1 MHLHFERTCSS
12 RTDCAVL
19 SLTWMGK
26 VPDELPEEDGWRL
39 NRVNYYQDGWL
50 ASGNARGIVG
60 VTFTTCH
67 CRKTAEHP
75 VRTNYNLRG
84 HRSEMARLVDALVW
98 YFANPPDQE
107 LKKAS
112 DSHRQVSASSK
123 TLSRRMGALTSYSAL
138 VQLEGVQHVVR
149 DYFRSAGLAKYASL
163 HPPRSIKCC
172 VVGDSNQVAC
182 QEWSQ
187 SIFCLRS
194 LEERDSP
201 TIYRTKDLVR
211 KQFHGSRDESPVMR
225 FPIAMDRSGA
235 NGVQKSDGEG
245 LQVVEREISLHV
257 LRAGVR

>member
-84 HRSEMARLVDALVW
+84 HRSEVSRAAGRRARVL
-98 YFANPPDQE
+98 P
-107 LKKAS
+107 
-112 DSHRQVSASSK
+112 
-123 TLSRRMGALTSYSAL
+123 L
-138 VQLEGVQHVVR
+138 VQGRERR
-149 DYFRSAGLAKYASL
+149 DMSL
-163 HPPRSIKCC
+163 HHEWLGLYTADTSELGSHVGQSTQHRPSI
-172 VVGDSNQVAC
+172 VEQRTLGHGRTA
-182 QEWSQ
+182 
-187 SIFCLRS
+187 RS
-194 LEERDSP
+194 LYKRP
-201 TIYRTKDLVR
+201 GRQNYVRTRIK
-211 KQFHGSRDESPVMR
+211 H
-225 FPIAMDRSGA
+225 FPRLFASY
-235 NGVQKSDGEG
+235 
-245 LQVVEREISLHV
+245 
-257 LRAGVR
+257 